1 MTKKKPGADRKSRRT
16 LSDKEKV
23 EFKLKCII
31 PLAAIPKG
39 TPGGRAL
46 RQRLLRQLHEKY
58 DVSITSLKRWHK
70 DYEEH
75 GLSGLTPK
83 YPREH
88 NSAIKQGCAIALE
101 RIKELRFI
109 ERATVNQLI
118 ATVES
123 EGLAEPGVLTR
134 PTVQRILQECGLGS
148 RELEYRSG
156 GNKGALEDGEFF
168 IRYEAPAPM
177 FLLLAD
183 VTYIPKGIVVDD
195 FTGKAEQYYMSAFID
210 DFSRFLWIKLSISQS
225 QDIVN
230 LLLRDII
237 IKENCVP
244 RYICSDHGKIYV
256 SNSFCKACSTIGAKR
271 CLCPVR
277 AGHAKGK
284 IERPFKTH
292 GVLEQLLTRCKEPM
306 SFSAFEALCLNWCDE
321 YNNTP
326 HSALN
331 GLTPAQ
337 AKAGT
342 PYNALPLPS
351 REVLDIAFA
360 TSYLRKLQP
369 DATVSMFGIPYQV
382 EHLSG
387 LKRKDYI
394 SIEVHKDADGTP
406 HVLQVLDDLTLVEL
420 HPLNPRDAALLKAV
434 SGDTRHRRNEERF
447 TQDLRYEYSAVLL
460 ARYREQLKAIG
471 AYKNEEEFMK
481 LMKIML
487 SPQLLDAAKKKELE
501 QKAKAVQEND
511 TDDTLELQKLLLLLG
526 NQETNNG

>member
-1 MTKKKPGADRKSRRT
+1 MTKKKTGADRKSRRI
-16 LSDKEKV
+16 LSDQEKV
-23 EFKLKCII
+23 EFKLKCIA
-31 PLAAIPKG
+31 PLTGIPKG
-39 TPGGRAL
+39 TPGCRAL
-46 RQRLLRQLHEKY
+46 RRRLLEQQHEKY
-58 DVSITSLKRWHK
+58 HVSVASLKRWLK
-70 DYEEH
+70 AYEEH
-75 GLSGLTPK
+75 GINGLIPK
-83 YPREH
+83 YPRAH
-88 NSAIKQGCAIALE
+88 DSAIKQECALALK

-123 EGLAEPGVLTR
+123 EGLVKPGVLTR
-134 PTVQRILQECGLGS
+134 PTVQRLLQESGLGS

-156 GNKGALEDGEFF
+156 GNKGALENGEFF

-195 FTGKAEQYYMSAFID
+195 FTGKVEQYYMSAFID

-256 SNSFCKACSTIGAKR
+256 SNSFCKVCSTIGTKR

-277 AGHAKGK
+277 SGHSKGK
-284 IERPFKTH
+284 IERQFKTH

-306 SFSAFEALCLNWCDE
+306 SFSAFEALCMDWCNE

-342 PYNALPLPS
+342 PYNGLPLPS
-351 REVLDIAFA
+351 REVLDVAFA
-360 TSYLRKLQP
+360 TAYLRKLQP
-369 DATVSMFGIPYQV
+369 DATISMFGIPYKV
-382 EHLSG
+382 EELNG
-387 LKRKDYI
+387 LRRKDEI
-394 SIEVHKDADGTP
+394 SIEVHKDDDGTP

-434 SGDTRHRRNEERF
+434 SGDTKHRRNEEKL
-447 TQDLRYEYSAVLL
+447 TLDLRYEYSAVLL
-460 ARYREQLKAIG
+460 ARYREKLKAIG
-471 AYKNEEEFMK
+471 AYKNEDEFMK

-487 SPQLLDAAKKKELE
+487 SPQLLDAAQKKELE
-501 QKAKAVQEND
+501 QKALAVQEND
-511 TDDTLELQKLLLLLG
+511 TDDTLKLQKLLLQLT
-526 NQETNNG
+526 QETNNG